1 MAPMKQKAF
10 KEVEAKEAVLSST
23 VQWKK
28 KTTKR
33 NGDRAHRLKDLK
45 RYKPIAKY
53 RSYIDPNSNNCKKE
67 SEL

>member
-1 MAPMKQKAF
+1 MTPMKQKAF

-28 KTTKR
+28 HTKR

-53 RSYIDPNSNNCKKE
+53 RPYIDPNSNNCKKE
-67 SEL
+67 NEL